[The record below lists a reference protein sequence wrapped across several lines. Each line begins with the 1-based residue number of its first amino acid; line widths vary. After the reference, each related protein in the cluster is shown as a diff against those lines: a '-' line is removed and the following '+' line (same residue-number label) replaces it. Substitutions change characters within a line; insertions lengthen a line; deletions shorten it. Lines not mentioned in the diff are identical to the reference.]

1 MKKVI
6 MIGQEP
12 KEESKGV
19 EFTHS
24 LRGDYGWKKARYTP
38 RDIEVKIV
46 YLGYCK
52 VDGDMFAGYFDNG
65 NIAIY
70 KGNLNNGTY

>member
-1 MKKVI
+1 MRKVI

-19 EFTHS
+19 EFTHV
-24 LRGDYGWKKARYTP
+24 LTNNGWSGITSEPNEFEK
-38 RDIEVKIV
+38 VV
-46 YLGYCK
+46 YLGKCL
-52 VDGDMFAGYFDNG
+52 VDGDMFASYFHTG
-65 NIAIY
+65 AITIR